1 MELKWWLLTCRL
13 EDFAKLSKNKNK
25 NNLATCF
32 VSGMILLLF
41 AIMSLS
47 I

>member
-13 EDFAKLSKNKNK
+13 EDFAKLLKNK
-25 NNLATCF
+25 NNLPTCF
-32 VSGMILLLF
+32 VSEMILLLF
-41 AIMSLS
+41 AMMSLS